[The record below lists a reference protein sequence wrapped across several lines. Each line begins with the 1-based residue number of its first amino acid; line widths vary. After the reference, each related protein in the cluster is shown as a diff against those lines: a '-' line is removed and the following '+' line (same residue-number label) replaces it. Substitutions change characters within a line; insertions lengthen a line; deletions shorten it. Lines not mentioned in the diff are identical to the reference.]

1 MNDEEFHRI
10 LMEKLGD
17 KAFGSIIAGCKSDR
31 VIEDPSLSKMIPDAK
46 AIGSEPYVM
55 SPELEEKIKKLIEIH
70 KETLD
75 RLAEDD

>member
-1 MNDEEFHRI
+1 MNEEEFHKM
-10 LMEKLGD
+10 LMEELGD
-17 KAFGSIIAGCKSDR
+17 KASRSITAGSKSDR

-55 SPELEEKIKKLIEIH
+55 PPELEEKIKETIERH

-75 RLAEDD
+75 MLAEDD

>member
-1 MNDEEFHRI
+1 MNDEEFRRV

-17 KAFGSIIAGCKSDR
+17 KACGSIIAGSESDK
-31 VIEDPSLSKMIPDAK
+31 VIEDPSLSKTIPDAK

-55 SPELEEKIKKLIEIH
+55 SPELEEKIKEIVERH
-70 KETLD
+70 RETLD

>member
-1 MNDEEFHRI
+1 MNDEEFRKV

-17 KAFGSIIAGCKSDR
+17 KASGSIIAGSESDKT
-31 VIEDPSLSKMIPDAK
+31 IEDPSLSKMIPDAE
-46 AIGSEPYVM
+46 AIGSEPYVI